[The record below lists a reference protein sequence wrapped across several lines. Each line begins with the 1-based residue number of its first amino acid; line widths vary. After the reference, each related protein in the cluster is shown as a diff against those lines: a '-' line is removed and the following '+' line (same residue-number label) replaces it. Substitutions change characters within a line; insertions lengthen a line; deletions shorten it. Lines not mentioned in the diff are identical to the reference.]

1 MNNVKL
7 LAGISYIEFI
17 NNIDNLVNELLY
29 SPNGGYTSLFSKN
42 AVISAQSVVDKFDHE
57 IEKLKKQIDF
67 PDSDKVIEEKR
78 KDLIKQIKKHYDI
91 QSLAWAD
98 EVYQNMLDNCFLQ
111 ATIFKNDKEVRDKI
125 YAKIISGVS
134 WIANVRK
141 LNDETLNKLI
151 KFNLNKFHQA
161 LNSNDK
167 DYIPKSDTDK
177 SDVDLF
183 IEFRDQILK
192 NKDKFIIVDFNS
204 LNDKLSV
211 DDINYFNRLKRD
223 LQTYKINTVKDDI
236 LLVNSAIDVLKIKNN
251 NEKYNFVK
259 LVVNDFNSQFENLD
273 ENKKIDLVKRRMK
286 LFKNSLHND
295 NISEYFKSKII
306 S

>member
-17 NNIDNLVNELLY
+17 NNVDNLINELLY
-29 SPNGGYTSLFSKN
+29 SPDGGYTALFSKN
-42 AVISAQSVVDKFDHE
+42 AVISAQSIVDKFDHE
-57 IEKLKKQIDF
+57 TEKLKKQIDF

-151 KFNLNKFHQA
+151 KFNLNKFYQA

-183 IEFRDQILK
+183 IEFRDLILK
-192 NKDKFIIVDFNS
+192 DKDKFIILDFNS

-251 NEKYNFVK
+251 TEKYNFVK
-259 LVVNDFNSQFENLD
+259 LVENDFSSQLENLD